1 MKYRYVLYMAVIN
14 ISLYLAKSPV
24 LDVGDIA
31 EVRDFIKKSWEKTVR
46 FSPEDSGQHI
56 GLPYRYTVPSI
67 SDSFQALY
75 YWDTYFTGE
84 GLILDGHIDL
94 AISNVENM
102 LYLVERYGK
111 MLNGNRTFFE
121 NRSQPPFLSMMIES
135 IYRKTFDKEWLARV
149 LPNLEKEYLFWM
161 THRMTPVGLNR
172 YSNEATL
179 AQKRRIVDVLKKRL
193 GPNFR
198 KKVEYLSEGKQLEIA
213 SHYIA
218 EAESGWD
225 FTPRFDMRCEDFCPV
240 DLNSN
245 LYYYEKNFE
254 YFAYE
259 LGNISE
265 AKIWAKR
272 AERRRWLMY
281 NYMRD
286 KDTGMYYDYDFINDK
301 RSDIISAAVFHLLY
315 AGVVSKREAR
325 RLKEFAL
332 KSLEYPYGIVAC
344 EKRDYGFNYQWS
356 YPNGWAPFQFIAM
369 KGLERYDFCDDA
381 LRIALGYVSMV
392 VSTYKVTHNLWEKYN
407 VVEGNT
413 NVMNE
418 YEMPSMVGWTAGVF
432 SWAVEFID
440 RII

>member
-1 MKYRYVLYMAVIN
+1 MAVIN
-14 ISLYLAKSPV
+14 ISLSLAKSPV
-24 LDVGDIA
+24 IDVGDIA

-135 IYRKTFDKEWLARV
+135 IYRKTFDKEWLAQV
-149 LPNLEKEYLFWM
+149 LPNLKKEYLFWM

-198 KKVEYLSEGKQLEIA
+198 KKAECLSEGKKLEIA

-254 YFAYE
+254 
-259 LGNISE
+259 
-265 AKIWAKR
+265 
-272 AERRRWLMY
+272 
-281 NYMRD
+281 
-286 KDTGMYYDYDFINDK
+286 
-301 RSDIISAAVFHLLY
+301 
-315 AGVVSKREAR
+315 
-325 RLKEFAL
+325 
-332 KSLEYPYGIVAC
+332 
-344 EKRDYGFNYQWS
+344 
-356 YPNGWAPFQFIAM
+356 
-369 KGLERYDFCDDA
+369 
-381 LRIALGYVSMV
+381 
-392 VSTYKVTHNLWEKYN
+392 
-407 VVEGNT
+407 
-413 NVMNE
+413 
-418 YEMPSMVGWTAGVF
+418 
-432 SWAVEFID
+432 
-440 RII
+440 

>member
-1 MKYRYVLYMAVIN
+1 
-14 ISLYLAKSPV
+14 
-24 LDVGDIA
+24 
-31 EVRDFIKKSWEKTVR
+31 
-46 FSPEDSGQHI
+46 
-56 GLPYRYTVPSI
+56 
-67 SDSFQALY
+67 
-75 YWDTYFTGE
+75 
-84 GLILDGHIDL
+84 
-94 AISNVENM
+94 
-102 LYLVERYGK
+102 
-111 MLNGNRTFFE
+111 
-121 NRSQPPFLSMMIES
+121 
-135 IYRKTFDKEWLARV
+135 
-149 LPNLEKEYLFWM
+149 M

-315 AGVVSKREAR
+315 AGVVSKREGSEA
-325 RLKEFAL
+325 
-332 KSLEYPYGIVAC
+332 
-344 EKRDYGFNYQWS
+344 
-356 YPNGWAPFQFIAM
+356 
-369 KGLERYDFCDDA
+369 ERVCFKII
-381 LRIALGYVSMV
+381 RVSV
-392 VSTYKVTHNLWEKYN
+392 WYCCL
-407 VVEGNT
+407 
-413 NVMNE
+413 
-418 YEMPSMVGWTAGVF
+418 
-432 SWAVEFID
+432 
-440 RII
+440 